1 MCPACWTVMILEG
14 MAWLGSA
21 IGLVG
26 LYKWFK
32 IRYYMCVCK
41 TCKCAKCKKR
51 ENN

>member
-1 MCPACWTVMILEG
+1 MILEG